1 MSAVNEV
8 ALEIFNALYYIFP
21 AYCAN
26 GAPVVFGGGRPID
39 GGRKLRD
46 GRPIFGSHKTI
57 RGFASGMIIGTLVG
71 WAQEALAPNVG
82 LPRGS
87 LALGFAL
94 SLGALIGDLIGSFV
108 KRRLDLR
115 PGEPLPLSDQ
125 LDFVLVALLFGQLVS
140 PLSLTAALVVM
151 VLTVPMHLLVNALAY
166 LLRLKKTPW

>member
-1 MSAVNEV
+1 MSAINAV

-26 GAPVVFGGGRPID
+26 GAPVIFGGGRPID
-39 GGRKLRD
+39 GGRKLQD

-57 RGFASGMIIGTLVG
+57 RGFASGLTVGILVG

-82 LPRGS
+82 LPQGS

-108 KRRLDLR
+108 KRRFNFK
-115 PGEPLPLSDQ
+115 PGESLPLSDQ
-125 LDFVLVALLFGQLVS
+125 LDFVLVALLFGLIVN
-140 PLSLTAALVVM
+140 PPSLTAALIII
-151 VLTVPMHLLVNALAY
+151 VLTGPMHLLVNAIAH